1 MHERSSFWK
10 PFGSERV
17 TGWKFR
23 VPKVPFRRLYL
34 LNCVPYGAHV
44 PTCFACL
51 RAHVLTCLAC
61 LRAHVPTCL
70 GCVHAH
76 EPVSTT
82 FQISESLKSK
92 AEFSQNVFLRKSC
105 LATFTVKVLLKNFIQ
120 RTLFFNYTI
129 TFCQVQTDISINYYF
144 WFGFYSFDKKNK

>member
-1 MHERSSFWK
+1 M
-10 PFGSERV
+10 
-17 TGWKFR
+17 
-23 VPKVPFRRLYL
+23 PFRRIYL

-44 PTCFACL
+44 PTCFACFACL

-92 AEFSQNVFLRKSC
+92 AEFSQNAFLRKNC

-144 WFGFYSFDKKNK
+144 